1 MSYYADS
8 TVLAVNPAWSDNL
21 APLNQTKEKTRDD
34 IRNIAN
40 LAVTLDGINTV
51 TRAMNTVAELS
62 LEALANIEANLA
74 EHKTLE
80 AQRSQIQSSSS
91 WEGAA
96 PLKKADVVEYDT
108 SLLADKNLIVNQ
120 TQGIN
125 ARMGQLEME
134 ILVSLNLYQGSN
146 GGRLYRS

>member
-1 MSYYADS
+1 MSYYADA

-40 LAVTLDGINTV
+40 LPVTLDSINTV
-51 TRAMNTVAELS
+51 TRAMNTIAELS
-62 LEALANIEANLA
+62 PEALADIEANLA
-74 EHKTLE
+74 EHKQLE
-80 AQRSQIQSSSS
+80 QKRTEIQASAT
-91 WEGAA
+91 WEGSA

-108 SLLADKNLIVNQ
+108 SLLADKNVIVNQ

-134 ILVSLNLYQGSN
+134 ILVALNLRQN
-146 GGRLYRS
+146 GGGARLYRS

>member
-1 MSYYADS
+1 MSVYSDS
-8 TVLAVNPAWSDNL
+8 TILAVNAAWSDNA

-40 LAVTLDGINTV
+40 LPVSLAAINTV

-62 LEALANIEANLA
+62 PEALANIEANLA

-80 AQRSQIQSSSS
+80 TQRTTIQSSAT
-91 WEGAA
+91 WDGAA
-96 PLKKADVVEYDT
+96 PIKKADVVEYDT
-108 SLLADKNLIVNQ
+108 TLLAAKDAIVTQ

-134 ILVSLNLYQGSN
+134 ILVALNLNNNS
-146 GGRLYRS
+146 GGARLYRS

>member
-1 MSYYADS
+1 MSYYSDS

-21 APLNQTKEKTRDD
+21 EPLNQTKEKTRDD

-40 LAVTLDGINTV
+40 LPVSLDAINTV

-62 LEALANIEANLA
+62 PEALADIEANLA

-80 AQRSQIQSSSS
+80 TQRTTIQSSAT
-91 WEGAA
+91 WDGAA
-96 PLKKADVVEYDT
+96 PIKKADVVEYDT
-108 SLLADKNLIVNQ
+108 TLLAAKDAIVTQ

-134 ILVSLNLYQGSN
+134 ILVALNLRQN
-146 GGRLYRS
+146 GGGARLYRS